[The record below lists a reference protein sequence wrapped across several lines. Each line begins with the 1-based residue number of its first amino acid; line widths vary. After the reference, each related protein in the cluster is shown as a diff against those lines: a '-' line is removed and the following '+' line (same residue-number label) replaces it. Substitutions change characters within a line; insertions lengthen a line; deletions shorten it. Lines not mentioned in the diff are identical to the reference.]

1 MSVTSVQ
8 KKHWFI
14 NSICWGYTQLSEY
27 ANSTR
32 SVPIICN
39 DLFLVGLNTVN
50 HHLLPVKSCFSAFY
64 RLYPLPDIICLAFI
78 PLYLPWLVVWN
89 MNFMTFHIL
98 GVSSSQLTNS
108 IIFQRGRYITNQIRN
123 VNLEMIVIHTYI

>member
-108 IIFQRGRYITNQIRN
+108 IIFRGVQTTNQFLIIYHNIPMISPVIR
-123 VNLEMIVIHTYI
+123 